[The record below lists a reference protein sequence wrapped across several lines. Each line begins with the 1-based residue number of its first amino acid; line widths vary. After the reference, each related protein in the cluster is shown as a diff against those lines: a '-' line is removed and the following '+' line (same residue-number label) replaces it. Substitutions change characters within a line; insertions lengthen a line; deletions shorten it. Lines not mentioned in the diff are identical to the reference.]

1 MTEKNIEKDGKNS
14 IRRAVSENFG
24 KEKNI
29 LHAGIEEESM
39 GENDIKSVFCAEEL
53 KYPDGSREILL
64 SWESRSYQTFK
75 DVDSIFELKPVE
87 KTNKKMEI
95 SIKTKNDDILNR
107 FAPEVKE
114 LMATLDITPEQDCVD
129 KSELFENLG
138 KIVREGFEATRNTQ
152 PHNLSA
158 GGLDVSLALS
168 RGYPEYGRLK
178 VQVSA
183 RSLSFIRKQNGKT
196 TDSHSFRLDRNNE
209 SSISEYVVAAS
220 KILDKPNDFIGLANS
235 ILKRSDSVFI
245 NHAQPNEP
253 KRRYSFEQPDWADRR
268 KTGAFRIPL
277 EKNDSYAVLVLK
289 TKNGNNFCAI
299 ERTFRTNG
307 KKKRQYRYLENPDLD
322 EKKADNIPIPRGL
335 MDAIELKT
343 GFSETRPV
351 YGQLEDNMF
360 KAGKNALRRM
370 ISGRQM

>member
-24 KEKNI
+24 KEKDI
-29 LHAGIEEESM
+29 LHAGIEEEAM
-39 GENDIKSVFCAEEL
+39 GENDIKSVFCAEGL

-75 DVDSIFELKPVE
+75 DVDWMPEMEPVE

-129 KSELFENLG
+129 KSELFKNLG
-138 KIVREGFEATRNTQ
+138 KIVREGFEATRNART
-152 PHNLSA
+152 HNLS
-158 GGLDVSLALS
+158 GNGLDVSLALS
-168 RGYPEYGRLK
+168 REYPEYGRLK
-178 VQVSA
+178 VQISA
-183 RSLSFIRKQNGKT
+183 RSLSFVRKQNGKT

-220 KILDKPNDFIGLANS
+220 KILDKPSDFIGLANS

-245 NHAQPNEP
+245 DHAEADEP
-253 KRRYSFEQPDWADRR
+253 KCRYSFEQPDWADGR

-277 EKNDSYAVLVLK
+277 ENNDNYAILLLK
-289 TKNGNNFCAI
+289 TKNGDNFSAI